1 MSMTLAGKAI
11 GSNSGETL
19 VGSFLI
25 TPLLESSVREIR
37 LLGKRMSR
45 IKSLMV
51 CGLIATVGSGCQT
64 ARSVT
69 SHVAGWRP
77 FGSGSAAE
85 TAELAES
92 EEAVDEPGADGQLE
106 DLKAELASA
115 EEQANAEANDQIALL
130 NAELDKLGSA
140 SEIPAVPEEE
150 ELDDFAAYAA
160 RMAAEE
166 AGVNPAA
173 GEEVAVVEEIVA
185 ADSAPEMPA
194 DTAQK
199 ADQAD
204 ALANQ
209 IENLLAE
216 YEPADA
222 AADVVE
228 AAEKRAEAV
237 VEDFPMIAENGSE
250 KAKTE
255 ANVVKTAN
263 LRQKK
268 DASLVAYDLA
278 SFADVSVKRDIVRN
292 PELSKTV
299 AEAEA
304 KVAETQMD
312 FADWARDTAEI
323 AAERTVSAAEAT
335 ANPDF
340 PWASG
345 AVAAEV
351 ASSTQESA
359 AAPQKQAALLIDESE
374 NASEEISREK
384 LARAKADV
392 DEAKE
397 QALMVSSD
405 MLAMLEEALGSQDW
419 KSADPGEQ
427 RVIQLAPEL
436 QEIRSLTRSEDAQ
449 TRLRGIRLAFEQTKA
464 DSPLAGDVA
473 RLLTDDSAIVRTHAA
488 STLYHWN
495 QETDAAVET
504 LSLVVTSE
512 EERPAQLAAMFL
524 GDMTR
529 ESEKV
534 VPVLETALLSTSG
547 ATSMHVAEALL
558 KHDPQNVD
566 AVARLTELMR
576 HEDVE
581 VRWLTAHAL
590 GSVQGELQ
598 PYAVEALR
606 GGLRDI
612 DSQVRAT
619 SALSLGGLGKVS
631 RVAVAEL
638 TFISAHGEPR
648 VKDAAHIALECIQQ

>member
-45 IKSLMV
+45 IKSLIV

-77 FGSGSAAE
+77 FGSGSSAE

-106 DLKAELASA
+106 ELKAELASA
-115 EEQANAEANDQIALL
+115 EEMANAEANDQIALL

-166 AGVNPAA
+166 AGVDPAA

-222 AADVVE
+222 AAE
-228 AAEKRAEAV
+228 PAEKRAEAV

-323 AAERTVSAAEAT
+323 AAERTVSAAEET

-351 ASSTQESA
+351 ASSTQEAA
-359 AAPQKQAALLIDESE
+359 AAPKKQAALLIDESE
-374 NASEEISREK
+374 KASEEISREK

-419 KSADPGEQ
+419 KSADPDEQ
-427 RVIQLAPEL
+427 RGIQLAPEL

-473 RLLTDDSAIVRTHAA
+473 RLLTDDSAIVRAHAA

-495 QETDAAVET
+495 QETDAVVET

-558 KHDPQNVD
+558 KHDPQNVE

>member
-1 MSMTLAGKAI
+1 
-11 GSNSGETL
+11 
-19 VGSFLI
+19 
-25 TPLLESSVREIR
+25 
-37 LLGKRMSR
+37 MSR

-69 SHVAGWRP
+69 SHVASWRP
-77 FGSGSAAE
+77 FGSDSAAE

-106 DLKAELASA
+106 ELKAELASA
-115 EEQANAEANDQIALL
+115 EEKANAEANDQIALL

-166 AGVNPAA
+166 SGVDPAA

-194 DTAQK
+194 DSAQT

-204 ALANQ
+204 ALASQ

-216 YEPADA
+216 YEPAGQ
-222 AADVVE
+222 AADAVE
-228 AAEKRAEAV
+228 AAEMSAEAAA
-237 VEDFPMIAENGSE
+237 EDFPVIAENGSE
-250 KAKTE
+250 KAKAEGT
-255 ANVVKTAN
+255 VVKTAN
-263 LRQKK
+263 LKQKK

-304 KVAETQMD
+304 KVTESQMD

-323 AAERTVSAAEAT
+323 AEERTVAAVEAT
-335 ANPDF
+335 AKSDF

-351 ASSTQESA
+351 AASSK
-359 AAPQKQAALLIDESE
+359 KQAALLIDESDVD
-374 NASEEISREK
+374 SEEISREK

-427 RVIQLAPEL
+427 RAIPLAPEL

-464 DSPLAGDVA
+464 DSPLAGDVS
-473 RLLTDDSAIVRTHAA
+473 RLLTDDSAIVRAHAA

-504 LSLVVTSE
+504 LSLVVTSK

-529 ESEKV
+529 DSEKV

>member
-69 SHVAGWRP
+69 SHVASWRP

-106 DLKAELASA
+106 ELKAELASA
-115 EEQANAEANDQIALL
+115 EEKANAEANDQIALL
-130 NAELDKLGSA
+130 NAELDKLGAA

-166 AGVNPAA
+166 AGVDPAA

-194 DTAQK
+194 ETAQA

-204 ALANQ
+204 ALASQ

-216 YEPADA
+216 YEPAGPA
-222 AADVVE
+222 AE
-228 AAEKRAEAV
+228 AAEMPSEAAA
-237 VEDFPMIAENGSE
+237 EDFPMVAENGSE
-250 KAKTE
+250 KAKAEGT
-255 ANVVKTAN
+255 VVKTAN
-263 LRQKK
+263 LKQKK

-304 KVAETQMD
+304 KVAESQMD

-323 AAERTVSAAEAT
+323 AEERTVAAAEQT
-335 ANPDF
+335 VKSDF

-351 ASSTQESA
+351 ASSTKDAA
-359 AAPQKQAALLIDESE
+359 AAPQKQAALLIDESKE
-374 NASEEISREK
+374 ASQEVTREK

-473 RLLTDDSAIVRTHAA
+473 RLLTDDSAIVRAHAA

-504 LSLVVTSE
+504 LSLVVTSK

-529 ESEKV
+529 DSEKV

-638 TFISAHGEPR
+638 SFISAHGEPR